1 MHAPCDAIVLFGA
14 TGDLA
19 FKKLYPALH
28 NLVRRG
34 RLDVPVIG
42 IARGDWTRERL
53 LEHIAA
59 SVEQHG
65 NGADKAALD
74 RLGGLLHHVSG
85 DYGDPE
91 TFRRIRAALGGAQR
105 PLHYLAIP
113 PSLFGPVVGQLEAS
127 GAATGARVVV
137 EKPFGR
143 DLSSART
150 LNRIL
155 ARTFDEPS
163 IFRIDHFLGKEP
175 VQNLLYFRFANAFLE
190 PIWNRHHVESIQVT
204 MAERFG
210 VEGRGKLYEELGAIR
225 DVVQNHLLQVVSVLA
240 MEPPVRAGG
249 EAERDERVKV
259 LRAIRPFSGRS
270 LVRGQ
275 YTGYRDEPGVAPHST
290 VETYAAMQ
298 LHIDSWR
305 WADVPIFIRAGKRL
319 PVTATEVFVALRRP
333 PQRLF
338 DGNALERANY
348 VRFRLGP
355 DRVAI
360 AIGARVKAAGES
372 MAGREVEL
380 FACNQQADEMTAY
393 ERLIG
398 DAMRGDATL
407 FARQD
412 AVEAAWE
419 VVDSILDGAR
429 APLPYGDGTWGP
441 VDADRMT
448 SPHGGWY
455 DPPPNGTQC

>member
-1 MHAPCDAIVLFGA
+1 MQTSSDAVVLFGA

-19 FKKLYPALH
+19 YKKLYPALH
-28 NLVRRG
+28 DLVRRG

-42 IARGDWTRERL
+42 VARGGWSRERL
-53 LEHIAA
+53 LERVAE
-59 SVEQHG
+59 SVRQHG
-65 NGADKAALD
+65 AGVDEAALA
-74 RLGGLLHHVSG
+74 RLGECVRYVGG
-85 DYGDPE
+85 EYADPA
-91 TFRRIRAALGGAQR
+91 TFRAIRAALGEAQH

-113 PSLFGPVVGQLEAS
+113 PSLFGQVVEQLDVS
-127 GAATGARVVV
+127 GAARGARVVV

-143 DLSSART
+143 DLSSAQT

-155 ARTFDEPS
+155 ARTFDEAS
-163 IFRIDHFLGKEP
+163 TFRIDHFLGKEP

-190 PIWNRHHVESIQVT
+190 PLWNRHHVESVQVT

-225 DVVQNHLLQVVSVLA
+225 DVVQNHLLQVIAVLT

-259 LRAIRPFSGRS
+259 LRAIRAFSGRS

-275 YTGYRDEPGVAPHST
+275 YEGYRDEEGTNAHSA
-290 VETYAAMQ
+290 VETFAAMR

-305 WADVPIFIRAGKRL
+305 WAGVPFFIRAGKRL
-319 PVTATEVFVALRRP
+319 PVTATEVFVTLRDP

-338 DGNALERANY
+338 DAPQAPRANY

-355 DRVAI
+355 DRIAI
-360 AIGARVKAAGES
+360 ALGARVKTAGEA
-372 MAGREVEL
+372 MAGRETEL
-380 FACNQQADEMTAY
+380 LVCNDQSDEMSAY
-393 ERLIG
+393 ARLIG
-398 DAMRGDATL
+398 DAIRGDATL

-412 AVEAAWE
+412 SVEAAWE
-419 VVDSILDGAR
+419 TVDRILDTAR
-429 APLPYGDGTWGP
+429 PPQPYAPGTWGP
-441 VDADRMT
+441 ADADQMVA
-448 SPHGGWY
+448 PHGGWY
-455 DPPPNGTQC
+455 DPPVDGGRC